1 MIGGGRFAILRSAVV
16 KIRAIKSGNLK
27 SFGRFAVTSSKN
39 IWFTIVV
46 ISSKAEGVTTA
57 NEIRQV
63 SHIGEKERTGRIAQK
78 RV

>member
-1 MIGGGRFAILRSAVV
+1 MVLCHIVEKYL
-16 KIRAIKSGNLK
+16 
-27 SFGRFAVTSSKN
+27 
-39 IWFTIVV
+39 VV

-78 RV
+78 RVKKNEMY